1 MKKTIAIAISLIIVI
16 TTMFSAGMITTSAA
30 TLKTPVVTKTE
41 VVANGIKLNWSKV
54 RGAAKYRVFVKT
66 SRGWKSLGNTT
77 ATTWTDKTA
86 KTGKSYTY
94 TVRCITKNGRRYTS
108 SFYKKGYTV
117 SRLATP
123 KITKTE
129 GSESGTKITWNK
141 VSGAYQYRVFVKT
154 AKGWKVLG
162 NTKLTSWTDK
172 TAVAG
177 KTNIYTVRCLSS
189 NKKVFT
195 SYFNSTGFSAIRT
208 ATPLINQASS
218 ASDGLTLTW
227 NKVAGAGQYRVFL
240 KSESGWI
247 KLADTKNTQYT
258 YADVQDGQSYT
269 FTVRAL
275 SANGRF
281 FVSSFQKDGFT
292 AVYNAYGTDTTPTA
306 PTENKDP
313 DELPLVPAE
322 PTSPTTPD
330 TPVAPTT
337 PTINYVPTITGKEI
351 SNNKIKFTW
360 NKLSGIYTYAV
371 YYKNGNNWQLL
382 NDEVSS
388 TTYSYS
394 FNNKAGNYSFSVI
407 ACNPDT
413 DKPYGSP
420 DQGIFTCT
428 VKYVVDQ
435 VAYSY
440 LGLSVTSSDWKALCC
455 CNKCGADL
463 TGTLKEYFNDHPDL
477 INEAYEKYLTYMNG
491 KYWMKTLSK
500 EEFISDKNDWDMFEY
515 HTLLEPCGSGSWHS
529 LYYKKCQHTIYN
541 SPEKGHFELVDS
553 NSQSSNNAAFNPV
566 ISNSSVSINYIS
578 SVSNSNLI
586 PKLTV
591 NQVLKHSKNNCSVTI
606 KWNKINGYNNYI
618 VCYKKSSEKFW
629 QGMEVDD
636 CTFVLSDVFGVG
648 FENTDFS
655 IVPLSSTGRMMT
667 PLKEAS
673 FRISMAE

>member
-1 MKKTIAIAISLIIVI
+1 MKKVLATIITAIIAI
-16 TTMFSAGMITTSAA
+16 TTVFSAGMITTSAA
-30 TLKTPVVTKTE
+30 TLKTPIIQKSEIVS
-41 VVANGIKLNWSKV
+41 NGIKLNWSKV

-66 SRGWKSLGNTT
+66 SRGWKSLGKTT

-86 KTGKSYTY
+86 KVGKTYTY

-129 GSESGTKITWNK
+129 GSDSGTKITWNK

-154 AKGWKVLG
+154 NKGWKVLG
-162 NTKLTSWTDK
+162 NTRSTSWTDK

-177 KTNIYTVRCLSS
+177 KANTYTVRCLSS

-240 KSESGWI
+240 QSESGWI
-247 KLADTKNTQYT
+247 KLADTKNTQFT

-281 FVSSFQKDGFT
+281 FLSSFVKEGFT
-292 AVYNAYGTDTTPTA
+292 ATYNNADIAETSV
-306 PTENKDP
+306 PTEGKDP
-313 DELPLVPAE
+313 YELPLVPAE
-322 PTSPTTPD
+322 PTTPSTPD
-330 TPVAPTT
+330 TPVTPVTPTT
-337 PTINYVPTITGKEI
+337 PTINYVPTISGKEI
-351 SNNKIKFTW
+351 SNNRIKFTW

-371 YYKNGNNWQLL
+371 YYNNGNNWQLL

-388 TTYSYS
+388 NAYSYS
-394 FNNKAGNYSFSVI
+394 FNNKAGSYSFSVI

-435 VAYSY
+435 EAYSY
-440 LGLSVTSSDWKALCC
+440 QKPITKQEAYCC
-455 CNKCGADL
+455 CNKCGADV
-463 TGTLKEYFNDHPDL
+463 TGDEKGNASAHGAEYAELSERFYHYQF
-477 INEAYEKYLTYMNG
+477 EGCSTAWHTAYRTVITGYETVNV
-491 KYWMKTLSK
+491 
-500 EEFISDKNDWDMFEY
+500 
-515 HTLLEPCGSGSWHS
+515 
-529 LYYKKCQHTIYN
+529 
-541 SPEKGHFELVDS
+541 PEKGHFE
-553 NSQSSNNAAFNPV
+553 
-566 ISNSSVSINYIS
+566 I
-578 SVSNSNLI
+578 
-586 PKLTV
+586 T
-591 NQVLKHSKNNCSVTI
+591 
-606 KWNKINGYNNYI
+606 
-618 VCYKKSSEKFW
+618 
-629 QGMEVDD
+629 
-636 CTFVLSDVFGVG
+636 
-648 FENTDFS
+648 
-655 IVPLSSTGRMMT
+655 
-667 PLKEAS
+667 
-673 FRISMAE
+673 